1 MVKHI
6 IAVVVGVFAG
16 MAAMIAITYLSNL
29 LYPIPDGV
37 DTSDPVVMRAY
48 IELLPIGAKLIVL
61 FSWMVSAFV
70 GGLVGAKL
78 APEGK
83 GRIVAINV
91 GALLML
97 GGVINAFSIPHPMW
111 MLIIGLLQ
119 YIPLA
124 HLGAKAVEKR

>member
-1 MVKHI
+1 MV
-6 IAVVVGVFAG
+6 
-16 MAAMIAITYLSNL
+16 AMIAITYLSNL
-29 LYPIPDGV
+29 IYPVPEGV
-37 DTSDPVVMRAY
+37 DTSNPLVMRAY
-48 IELLPIGAKLIVL
+48 IATLPMGAKLIVL
-61 FSWMVSAFV
+61 ASWMVAAFV
-70 GGLVGAKL
+70 GGAVGARL

-97 GGVINAFSIPHPMW
+97 GGVINAFSLPHPTW

-124 HLGAKAVEKR
+124 HLGAKVMEKR